1 MTFVKKY
8 DLSDPRDVEK
18 LNKLL
23 NLIGIAEIP
32 HVSISHTWA
41 AYPWVWSLSLT
52 IPVYRGY
59 VKQFFDFKAVEDS
72 AVLNAFAIDNTF
84 DFMPVCF

>member
-41 AYPWVWSLSLT
+41 AYPWYDCFLSLFQFIGAT
-52 IPVYRGY
+52 LNSFLIL
-59 VKQFFDFKAVEDS
+59 KQWK
-72 AVLNAFAIDNTF
+72 IQ
-84 DFMPVCF
+84 PY

>member
-41 AYPWVWSLSLT
+41 AYPWV
-52 IPVYRGY
+52 
-59 VKQFFDFKAVEDS
+59 
-72 AVLNAFAIDNTF
+72 
-84 DFMPVCF
+84 